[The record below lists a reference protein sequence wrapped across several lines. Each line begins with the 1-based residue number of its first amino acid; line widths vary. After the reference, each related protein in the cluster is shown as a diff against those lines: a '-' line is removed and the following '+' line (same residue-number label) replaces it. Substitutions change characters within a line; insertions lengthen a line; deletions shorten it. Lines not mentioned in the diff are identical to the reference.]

1 MPHLHFQYL
10 INMKSLHFLIPL
22 PFYFLIDFDF
32 KFWGL
37 TILLVFQQ
45 YFIDI
50 MATSFS
56 GGRSRSTRREP
67 PTMGKQL
74 VSFSTCAASREHPF
88 CNLQSRERIHTVL

>member
-1 MPHLHFQYL
+1 
-10 INMKSLHFLIPL
+10 MKSLHFLIPL

-32 KFWGL
+32 TFWGL
-37 TILLVFQQ
+37 TILLVFRQ

-56 GGRSRSTRREP
+56 GGRSRSTRREQ

-74 VSFSTCAASREHPF
+74 VSFSKNIAETPIILL
-88 CNLQSRERIHTVL
+88 NPKT